1 MLLPNQRAIVHW
13 HPGNKEYYVGKGY
26 IFTKMKD
33 PFEVKVED
41 LPMQSHAWV
50 KVKCDFCG
58 DVVDVKYQ
66 NYQNR
71 GVLSDG
77 YACTRCKHK
86 KAKNS
91 VQNRYNVDNVFQTDV
106 YKDKSKETCLN
117 KYGVEHYSQSQEAKD
132 AIVQTCLSKYGV
144 TSYLKTNECKN
155 KIKQTNLSKYG
166 YEWHTQSPEYTQ
178 WVKQILTERYGGI
191 GMGSEITKR
200 KILAVNKERYG
211 YEHPTQSDV
220 VQEKTH
226 QTLFQNGTCATSKP
240 QLELFDR
247 LKEIYGNC
255 ELNYPCSRYSL
266 DCMVIVNGIKIDVE
280 YDGQYWHKNTG
291 KRDYQRDWFVRNKGY
306 KILRIKGNAKIP
318 ADEDIKEAINYL
330 TMTDGCYTKITVD
343 IKQKI

>member
-1 MLLPNQRAIVHW
+1 
-13 HPGNKEYYVGKGY
+13 
-26 IFTKMKD
+26 
-33 PFEVKVED
+33 
-41 LPMQSHAWV
+41 
-50 KVKCDFCG
+50 
-58 DVVDVKYQ
+58 
-66 NYQNR
+66 
-71 GVLSDG
+71 
-77 YACTRCKHK
+77 
-86 KAKNS
+86 
-91 VQNRYNVDNVFQTDV
+91 
-106 YKDKSKETCLN
+106 
-117 KYGVEHYSQSQEAKD
+117 
-132 AIVQTCLSKYGV
+132 
-144 TSYLKTNECKN
+144 
-155 KIKQTNLSKYG
+155 
-166 YEWHTQSPEYTQ
+166 
-178 WVKQILTERYGGI
+178 
-191 GMGSEITKR
+191 MGSEITKR

-220 VQEKTH
+220 IQEKIH

-240 QLELFDR
+240 QLELFDK